1 MTELYAAGVDPFCYP
16 DSSVLRNKFDIR
28 DTQLLADVESLYSQ
42 QRLAELY
49 TDHPVAGR
57 FGLTHLSRIHR
68 FVFQDVYDWAGKLR
82 TVRIHKGQTTFAYP
96 ENIKSEA
103 DRIFSSLR
111 RENHLRDLP
120 LPVLIERL
128 AWYVSEL
135 NVLHPFREGNG
146 RVLRA
151 FLRELLLQ
159 QGLLLK
165 FEKLDS
171 EEWLQASIAAYVGDL
186 LKMQALFARII
197 EPLK

>member
-1 MTELYAAGVDPFCYP
+1 M
-16 DSSVLRNKFDIR
+16 
-28 DTQLLADVESLYSQ
+28 
-42 QRLAELY
+42 
-49 TDHPVAGR
+49 
-57 FGLTHLSRIHR
+57 
-68 FVFQDVYDWAGKLR
+68 
-82 TVRIHKGQTTFAYP
+82 
-96 ENIKSEA
+96 
-103 DRIFSSLR
+103 
-111 RENHLRDLP
+111 
-120 LPVLIERL
+120 PVLIERL